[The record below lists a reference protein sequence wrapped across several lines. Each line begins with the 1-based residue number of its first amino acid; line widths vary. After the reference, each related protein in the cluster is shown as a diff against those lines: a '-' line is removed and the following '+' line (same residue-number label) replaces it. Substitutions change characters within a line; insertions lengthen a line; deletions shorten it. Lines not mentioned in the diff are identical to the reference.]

1 MINDHYDHHDI
12 DPLAL
17 EPVDGGC
24 AESQLLLSRRNML
37 GLSVSLFSLAFAPR
51 IASAAGAA
59 DPRLLIVLLRG
70 GVDGLNVLP
79 FDHASYSPASRGTLC
94 LDLAKQLDVGGGF
107 KLNAVM
113 KNFHDMFTR
122 DNARI
127 ILPIAP
133 PLQTRSH
140 FDCAFNL
147 ENGLAASARSDS
159 GWLNRLFAT
168 IPGQKKIQL
177 GGKPLQIG
185 NTPVILSGSEPV
197 FSWSPWVYSP
207 DFFKS
212 PAAAR
217 LTSIY
222 DTAAPQL
229 GRVLKDGAATD
240 AAAVGR
246 PEDKPYSDALQRSFI
261 GAARLL
267 GADTGPRV
275 AVLTVDNFDT
285 HVAASANTA
294 KVLSNFDTSLGLFRD
309 RAMSLGYWDKTVVVC
324 VSEFGRTVSDNGNG
338 GCDHGIGTTAL
349 LAGGAIKK
357 RGIIG
362 EWPNLLAPGA
372 LAANKDVYARY
383 DTRDLF
389 KAVIKEHLDIADA
402 GTNTQFINKDVFP
415 GVDMLPTG
423 ISKLSNVL
431 GGA

>member
-1 MINDHYDHHDI
+1 MTLDHFDHHDT
-12 DPLAL
+12 DSFTL
-17 EPVDGGC
+17 EAVDGGC
-24 AESQLLLSRRNML
+24 EEQRLLMSRRGML

-51 IASAAGAA
+51 IASAAGAS

-70 GVDGLNVLP
+70 GIDGLNVLP
-79 FDHASYSPASRGTLC
+79 FDHASYSRASRGTLC

-107 KLNAVM
+107 RLNAVM
-113 KNFHDMFTR
+113 KNFHDMFMR

-127 ILPIAP
+127 VLPVAP

-147 ENGLAASARSDS
+147 ENGLEKSARCDT
-159 GWLNRLFAT
+159 GWLNRLFAAL
-168 IPGQKKIQL
+168 PNEKKIQL
-177 GGKPLQIG
+177 GAKPLQIG

-197 FSWSPWVYSP
+197 YSWSPWVYSP
-207 DFFKS
+207 DFFKT
-212 PAAAR
+212 PASAALSAIYETTASR
-217 LTSIY
+217 LSRT
-222 DTAAPQL
+222 
-229 GRVLKDGAATD
+229 LKDGSATD

-246 PEDKPYSDALQRSFI
+246 PEDKPYTDALQRSFI

-267 GADTGPRV
+267 GADQGPRV

-285 HVAASANTA
+285 HVAEAANTA
-294 KVLSNFDTSLGLFRD
+294 RVLTNFDTSLGLFRE
-309 RAMSLGYWDKTVVVC
+309 RAVSLGYWDKTVIVC

-362 EWPNLLAPGA
+362 EWPDLLAPGA
-372 LAANKDVYARY
+372 LAANKDIYARF

-389 KAVIKEHLDIADA
+389 KAVLREHLDIADA
-402 GTNTQFINKDVFP
+402 GTNVQYINKDVFP
-415 GVDMLPTG
+415 GVDTLPQG
-423 ISKLSNVL
+423 IAPLRNVL